1 MDPISTRR
9 WRNLRAALLNT
20 WRAEGRTCALRLRG
34 CTTTVDTV
42 DHTMP
47 RSLGGAVFD
56 RANLQPSCG
65 RCNQVKGDRIDY
77 TPRQAIRQPT
87 RQSRTW

>member
-42 DHTMP
+42 DHVIP

-56 RANLQPSCG
+56 RANLVPSCTY
-65 RCNQVKGDRIDY
+65 CNQAKGNGINR
-77 TPRQAIRQPT
+77 TARQGIRRPT
-87 RQSRTW
+87 VRSREW